1 MGGFLQAVVSYPT
14 AVFTTLLGVALV
26 YWLLALLGLVD
37 MDHSLHVHDGAGG
50 LHDAHDLQDVG
61 TLASYVVAFGLH
73 GVPFSIAL
81 SVLALVSWTLSC
93 LGSMW
98 LLPLLPGAGP
108 HYAAGT
114 ILGAASLSVAVPLTS
129 RLVRPLRRLFVTHTA
144 IHNASL
150 VGQTCRVLTQ
160 TVDER
165 NGRAEV
171 PQRGANL
178 NIRVWA
184 RTPNTLARGATA
196 RIVAYEEQAAR
207 YLIEAES

>member
-1 MGGFLQAVVSYPT
+1 MGGFLQAVTSYPT

-26 YWLLALLGLVD
+26 YWLLALVGMVD
-37 MDHSLHVHDGAGG
+37 MDHGLHAHDGSDLVHDV
-50 LHDAHDLQDVG
+50 HDLG

-81 SVLALVSWTLSC
+81 SVLALVAWTLSAV
-93 LGSMW
+93 GSMW

-114 ILGAASLSVAVPLTS
+114 ILGVGSLSLAVPLTS

-150 VGQTCRVLTQ
+150 VGQTCRVLTRS
-160 TVDER
+160 VDER

>member
-26 YWLLALLGLVD
+26 YWLLALVGMVD
-37 MDHSLHVHDGAGG
+37 MDHGLHAHDGSDLVHDV
-50 LHDAHDLQDVG
+50 HDVHDLG

-81 SVLALVSWTLSC
+81 SLLALVSWTLSS
-93 LGSMW
+93 LGAMW
-98 LLPLLPGAGP
+98 LLPLLPGTGP

-114 ILGAASLSVAVPLTS
+114 ILGVASLSVAVPITS
-129 RLVRPLRRLFVTHTA
+129 GLVRPLRGLFVTHAA

-165 NGRAEV
+165 SGRAEV

-184 RTPNTLARGATA
+184 RTPNTLSRGATA
-196 RIVAYEEQAAR
+196 RIVAYDEQAAR
-207 YLIEAES
+207 YQIEPEA

>member
-1 MGGFLQAVVSYPT
+1 MGGFLQAVASYPT
-14 AVFTTLLGVALV
+14 AVFTTLLGVTLV
-26 YWLLALLGLVD
+26 YWLLALLGVVD
-37 MDHSLHVHDGAGG
+37 MDDSLQLEEGSGAVQ
-50 LHDAHDLQDVG
+50 DLG

-93 LGSMW
+93 LGAMW
-98 LLPLLPGAGP
+98 LLPLLPGTGP

-114 ILGAASLSVAVPLTS
+114 ILGVASLSVAVPLTS

-144 IHNASL
+144 VHNASL

>member
-1 MGGFLQAVVSYPT
+1 MGGFLQAVTSYPT

-26 YWLLALLGLVD
+26 YWLLALVGMVD
-37 MDHSLHVHDGAGG
+37 MDHGLHAHDGSDLVHDV
-50 LHDAHDLQDVG
+50 HDLG

-81 SVLALVSWTLSC
+81 SVLALVAWTLSAV
-93 LGSMW
+93 GSMW
-98 LLPLLPGAGP
+98 LLPLLPGTGP

-114 ILGAASLSVAVPLTS
+114 ILGVGSLSVAVPLTS